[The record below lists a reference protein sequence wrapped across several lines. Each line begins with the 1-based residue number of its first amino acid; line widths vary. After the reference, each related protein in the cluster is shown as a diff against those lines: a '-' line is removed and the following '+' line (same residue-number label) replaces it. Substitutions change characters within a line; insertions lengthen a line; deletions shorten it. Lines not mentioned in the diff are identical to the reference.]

1 MIWCGGV
8 LLLPILALANFTQGP
23 SLLLDSEWESWKT
36 VYEKQYNSREEE
48 GSRRSIWEKNM
59 RLIDAHNQ
67 EYKQGIH
74 SYELGMN
81 SLGDMTSEEVA
92 MKMTGLRVPRFR
104 KSNNTVL
111 LGGDLEK
118 LPCSIDYR
126 KKGYVTPVRH
136 QGSCGSCWA
145 FSAAGALEGLMKK
158 MTGKLVPLSPQNL
171 VDCVSQSGCKG
182 GFMTDAFEYIST
194 NKGIDSEKVYPYVGK
209 DQTCAYNA
217 SGKAAVCRCYEE
229 VESGNER
236 ELKAAVASV
245 GPVSAAVSSLL
256 DSFRFYKRG
265 VYNDPMC
272 SADDIDH
279 AVLVVGYSYTW
290 RGKKYWIIKN
300 SWGTDWGVNG
310 YMRLARNGNNTCGIA
325 TMASYPII

>member
-36 VYEKQYNSREEE
+36 VYEKQYNSREE

-194 NKGIDSEKVYPYVGK
+194 NKGIDSEKSNKIILSFFFSNLFCFWNVFL
-209 DQTCAYNA
+209 CFWNIFL
-217 SGKAAVCRCYEE
+217 CFWIFF
-229 VESGNER
+229 
-236 ELKAAVASV
+236 L
-245 GPVSAAVSSLL
+245 LL
-256 DSFRFYKRG
+256 DFFFAFGLKT
-265 VYNDPMC
+265 
-272 SADDIDH
+272 
-279 AVLVVGYSYTW
+279 L
-290 RGKKYWIIKN
+290 
-300 SWGTDWGVNG
+300 
-310 YMRLARNGNNTCGIA
+310 
-325 TMASYPII
+325 

>member
-1 MIWCGGV
+1 MIWCGGI
-8 LLLPILALANFTQGP
+8 LLLPVLALANFTQGP

-36 VYEKQYNSREEE
+36 VYEKDYNSQGEEQ
-48 GSRRSIWEKNM
+48 SRRSIWEKNM
-59 RLIDAHNQ
+59 QLIDAHNH
-67 EYKQGIH
+67 EYKRGIH
-74 SYELGMN
+74 SYQLGMN

-104 KSNNTVL
+104 KSNSTFL
-111 LGGDLEK
+111 PDGDLRK
-118 LPCSIDYR
+118 LPRSIDYR

-158 MTGKLVPLSPQNL
+158 KTGKLVSLSPQNL
-171 VDCVSQSGCKG
+171 VDCVNQSGCIG
-182 GFMTDAFEYIST
+182 GFMTDAFKYIST
-194 NKGIDSEKVYPYVGK
+194 NKGIDSEKAYPYVAK
-209 DQTCAYNA
+209 DQACAYYA
-217 SGKAAVCRCYEE
+217 SGKAAMCRWYKE

-236 ELKAAVASV
+236 ELRVAVGRV

-256 DSFRFYKRG
+256 DTFRFYKRG
-265 VYNDPMC
+265 VYNDPRC

-279 AVLVVGYSYTW
+279 AVLVVGYSFTCW
-290 RGKKYWIIKN
+290 GKKYWIIKN
-300 SWGTDWGVNG
+300 SWGTDWGMKG
-310 YMRLARNGNNTCGIA
+310 YMRLARNLNNICGIA

>member
-36 VYEKQYNSREEE
+36 EEE

-136 QGSCGSCWA
+136 Q
-145 FSAAGALEGLMKK
+145 
-158 MTGKLVPLSPQNL
+158 
-171 VDCVSQSGCKG
+171 
-182 GFMTDAFEYIST
+182 
-194 NKGIDSEKVYPYVGK
+194 
-209 DQTCAYNA
+209 
-217 SGKAAVCRCYEE
+217 
-229 VESGNER
+229 
-236 ELKAAVASV
+236 
-245 GPVSAAVSSLL
+245 VSAEDCGRRYWTREINA
-256 DSFRFYKRG
+256 K
-265 VYNDPMC
+265 
-272 SADDIDH
+272 
-279 AVLVVGYSYTW
+279 GY
-290 RGKKYWIIKN
+290 
-300 SWGTDWGVNG
+300 
-310 YMRLARNGNNTCGIA
+310 L
-325 TMASYPII
+325 